1 MRFRTVVKVTDGW
14 SGLLGQK
21 TGICK
26 WEIVLGYGSCRSL
39 FLRLCA

>member
-26 WEIVLGYGSCRSL
+26 WEIALG
-39 FLRLCA
+39 